1 MLTCARKKNPVASA
15 ALLKHKVHVHKYI
28 LSTSTTVI
36 LPKVTI
42 MKPKVE
48 LDTCSYTSNE
58 TNPQENMED
67 SDEKEPMPLL

>member
-1 MLTCARKKNPVASA
+1 MFACARKKNPVASA
-15 ALLKHKVHVHKYI
+15 ALLKHKVHKYI
-28 LSTSTTVI
+28 LSTSTSVI
-36 LPKVTI
+36 LPMVTI

-58 TNPQENMED
+58 TNPQGSMED